1 MARTQTKSDASG
13 KSIITSR
20 SVLYSDFDLAF
31 LKHPNTK
38 DITILK
44 DLDSVKQS
52 IKNLI
57 LTSRGERPFQ
67 PTLGSNIRALLFE
80 PGDYFTEFDLKEA
93 IEETVLNF
101 EPRVRLLNVDVS
113 GEEDYNRFRVSI
125 EFQMIT
131 SLQSGSTEFYLE
143 RVR

>member
-1 MARTQTKSDASG
+1 MARTQTKSDVSG
-13 KSIITSR
+13 KAIITSR

-31 LKHPNTK
+31 IKHPNTK
-38 DITILK
+38 DVTVLK

-57 LTSRGERPFQ
+57 LTSRGERPFN
-67 PTLGSNIRALLFE
+67 PNLGSGIRALLFE
-80 PGDYFTEFDLKEA
+80 PADFFTSIDLQEA

-101 EPRVRLLNVDVS
+101 EPRVNLLNVDVDA
-113 GEEDYNRFRVSI
+113 EEDFNRFKVSI

-131 SLQSGSTEFYLE
+131 NLQRGTTEFFLE
-143 RVR
+143 RIR

>member
-1 MARTQTKSDASG
+1 MARTQTKSDVSG
-13 KSIITSR
+13 KAIITSR

-31 LKHPNTK
+31 IKHPNTK
-38 DITILK
+38 DVTILK

-57 LTSRGERPFQ
+57 LTSRGERPFN
-67 PTLGSNIRALLFE
+67 PNLGSGIRALLFE
-80 PGDYFTEFDLKEA
+80 PADFFTSIDLQEA

-101 EPRVRLLNVDVS
+101 EPRVNLLNVDVDA
-113 GEEDYNRFRVSI
+113 EEDFNRFKVSI

-131 SLQSGSTEFYLE
+131 NLQRGTTEFFLE
-143 RVR
+143 RIR

>member
-20 SVLYSDFDLAF
+20 SVVYSDFDLSF

-44 DLDSVKQS
+44 DLDAVKQS

-67 PTLGSNIRALLFE
+67 PTLGT
-80 PGDYFTEFDLKEA
+80 PC
-93 IEETVLNF
+93 
-101 EPRVRLLNVDVS
+101 
-113 GEEDYNRFRVSI
+113 
-125 EFQMIT
+125 
-131 SLQSGSTEFYLE
+131 
-143 RVR
+143 